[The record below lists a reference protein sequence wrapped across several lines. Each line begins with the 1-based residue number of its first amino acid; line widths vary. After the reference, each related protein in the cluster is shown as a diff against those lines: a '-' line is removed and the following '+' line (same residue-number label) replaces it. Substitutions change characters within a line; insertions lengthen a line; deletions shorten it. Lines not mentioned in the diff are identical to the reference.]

1 MMMVE
6 EQSEDGST
14 STKLTPPSES
24 FLDLPCSM
32 DLQQQPDLEA
42 HYKPLGDS
50 DPSTALAP
58 GGAVPLKSTTAIT
71 FFVLSVV
78 STFFQTVAPPL
89 NASVFGA
96 YLHGAV
102 PTVAQFASLQAIAWT
117 LRVLF
122 AFLSDAI
129 QVGGYRRKLWLLVG
143 WIVCVASVGCIAFS
157 DFGAPFCDPK
167 EYPSCWNPKANTTK
181 TAYDVS
187 APSRVAWYRAPTF
200 FAMLGVVLVQAN
212 LDGVLVEIAQREP
225 ISVRGTFQTLT
236 YFISGIGGVLAR
248 FFMLFCLSA
257 KRYGGG
263 YDWSAGPNAPF
274 YIAFGLGL
282 VAIVLTISVFRD
294 THNPIQGLPNWCRQ
308 LWTLLQTRALYQL
321 LSFRLLTSVF
331 QSPTGPSVMTWVTNL
346 DLAWA
351 NVIPRIPYVPTMI
364 ITLKKGMGWNWRKAV
379 FITTLGS
386 IIVTSIAT
394 FFVIYDVCRND
405 YFYIIV
411 IAPASIALGM
421 NTLMPGWAMVEVATP
436 GHEATTAAIYAT
448 IKDLVV
454 PITARWRAY
463 MAESFPAN
471 LALLNDNHTQ
481 NQVGYNWI
489 VCLSIQVA
497 GLAFIVLLPA
507 QRKPLLE
514 MKARGELSVLAAVV
528 VVVAYFALLVF
539 AWQQNLK
546 DY

>member
-1 MMMVE
+1 M
-6 EQSEDGST
+6 
-14 STKLTPPSES
+14 
-24 FLDLPCSM
+24 DLP
-32 DLQQQPDLEA
+32 QQADLEA
-42 HYKPLGDS
+42 HYKPLGDG

-58 GGAVPLKSTTAIT
+58 GGAVPLKSRTAIT

-78 STFFQTVAPPL
+78 ATFFQTVAPPL

-96 YLHGAV
+96 YLHGAA
-102 PTVAQFASLQAIAWT
+102 PTVAQLASLQAIART

-122 AFLSDAI
+122 AILSDATE
-129 QVGGYRRKLWLLVG
+129 VGGYRRKLWLLVG
-143 WIVCVASVGCIAFS
+143 WLVCVASVGCIAFS

-167 EYPSCWNPKANTTK
+167 DYPSCWNPTANTTK
-181 TAYDVS
+181 AAYDFT
-187 APSRVAWYRAPTF
+187 APGRVAWYRAPTL
-200 FAMLGVVLVQAN
+200 FAMLGVVVVQAN

-225 ISVRGTFQTLT
+225 VSVRGTFQTIT

-263 YDWSAGPNAPF
+263 YDWSASPNAPF
-274 YIAFGLGL
+274 CIAFGLGL
-282 VAIVLTISVFRD
+282 LAILLTMCVFRD
-294 THNPIQGLPNWCRQ
+294 THNPSQGLLNCRS
-308 LWTLLQTRALYQL
+308 LWTLLQTRAVYQL
-321 LSFRLLTSVF
+321 FAFCLLTSIF
-331 QSPTGPSVMTWVTNL
+331 QSPTGPAVVAWVTNL

-379 FITTLGS
+379 FITTLGG
-386 IIVTSIAT
+386 IGVTAIAT

-421 NTLMPGWAMVEVATP
+421 NTLMPGWAMVEVATL
-436 GHEATTAAIYAT
+436 GHEATTAAIFAT

-454 PITARWRAY
+454 PITTRWRTY

-471 LALLNDNHTQ
+471 LALLDDNHTQ

-489 VCLSIQVA
+489 VCLSIQVM
-497 GLAFIVLLPA
+497 GLVFIVLLPT

-514 MKARGELSVLAAVV
+514 MKARGELSVMA
-528 VVVAYFALLVF
+528 ALLVVLVYVALF
-539 AWQQNLK
+539 VFDWQQNLK